1 MLTLESL
8 SVHYGSIA
16 AVRDVSL
23 DVRAGEI
30 LSVIG
35 PNGAGKSSLL
45 RAIAGLEPARTGSI
59 RFDGVDITRLPAH
72 KRPGLGLALAPE
84 GRGIFP
90 DQSVLDNLRLGAL
103 AARAS
108 AREQARRL
116 DAQYALFPRL
126 AERRDQMAGTLSGGE
141 QQMLAIAR
149 ALMGAPRLLLLDEPS
164 LGLAPLVIKE
174 IFHAIAA
181 LRQQGITI
189 ILVEQMANQALSIAD
204 RACLLETGALTRIG
218 ESSVLKSDP
227 MIRAAYLGIR

>member
-23 DVRAGEI
+23 DVHAGEI
-30 LSVIG
+30 FSVIG
-35 PNGAGKSSLL
+35 TNGAGKSSLL
-45 RAIAGLEPARTGSI
+45 RAIAGLEPAKTGSI

-126 AERRDQMAGTLSGGE
+126 AERCDQMAGTLSGGE

-149 ALMGAPRLLLLDEPS
+149 ALMGVPRLLLLDEPS

-174 IFHAIAA
+174 IFCAIAA
-181 LRQQGITI
+181 LRQQGITV
-189 ILVEQMANQALSIAD
+189 ILVEQMAHQALSIAD
-204 RACLLETGALTRIG
+204 RACLLETGELTRIG
-218 ESSVLKSDP
+218 ESSALKSDP